1 MNYLKGQLSYN
12 DIPLNKMVSLYS
24 DGTIIN
30 NGDTLGQ
37 TSIKD
42 TLFGLYQQNE
52 KGAPLMVYLPKSN
65 FEGYLFMNVNLD
77 YIYYTFASYQ
87 VNVTLVTFGE
97 NQTINDTL
105 SQSSD
110 YVSQYTMGEYGYMSD
125 YAFGTLQYDIYYTSY
140 GNEQR
145 ESVFDLSMTRNYF
158 ADISSENLEGK
169 VFNILGSKP
178 DNSLFYNYALKISG
192 SNLSSNTLDIISASD
207 TRGQAIFNSWRTAYD
222 TGYSNG
228 YYNGL
233 VDGYNSN
240 IDTNTATAFDYI
252 GGAFGAVNNILA
264 IEVLPHVT
272 LGLCFSIPLVFVLIM
287 TIFKLV
293 KK

>member
-1 MNYLKGQLSYN
+1 M
-12 DIPLNKMVSLYS
+12 ITMYS

-52 KGAPLMVYLPKSN
+52 KGAPLITYLPKSST
-65 FEGYLFMNVNLD
+65 EGYLFMNVNLD
-77 YIYYTFASYQ
+77 YIYYTFVSYQ
-87 VNVTLVTFGE
+87 VNVTLVTFSE
-97 NQTINDTL
+97 SQTINDTL
-105 SQSSD
+105 SQVSD
-110 YVSQYTMGEYGYMSD
+110 YVSPYTMGEYGYMSD

-140 GNEQR
+140 SNEVR

-169 VFNILGSKP
+169 LFNILPSKP
-178 DNSLFYNYALKISG
+178 DNSLYYNYALKISG
-192 SNLSSNTLDIISASD
+192 SNLAINKLDILGASD
-207 TRGQAIFNSWRTAYD
+207 IRGQAIFKSWRTAFD
-222 TGYSNG
+222 SGYANG
-228 YYNGL
+228 YQNGL
-233 VDGYNSN
+233 ADGFNSR

-252 GGAFGAVNNILA
+252 GRAFGAVNNILA

-272 LGLCFSIPLVFVLIM
+272 IGLCFSIPLVFVLIM

>member
-1 MNYLKGQLSYN
+1 M
-12 DIPLNKMVSLYS
+12 ITMYS

-52 KGAPLMVYLPKSN
+52 KGAPLITYLPKSST
-65 FEGYLFMNVNLD
+65 EGYLFMNVNLD
-77 YIYYTFASYQ
+77 YIYYTFVSYQ
-87 VNVTLVTFGE
+87 VNVTLVTFSE
-97 NQTINDTL
+97 SQTINDTL
-105 SQSSD
+105 SQVSD
-110 YVSQYTMGEYGYMSD
+110 YVSPYTMGEYGYMSD

-140 GNEQR
+140 SNEVR

-169 VFNILGSKP
+169 LFNILPSKP
-178 DNSLFYNYALKISG
+178 DNSLYYNYALKISG
-192 SNLSSNTLDIISASD
+192 SNLAINKLDILGASD
-207 TRGQAIFNSWRTAYD
+207 IRGQAIFNSWRTAFD
-222 TGYSNG
+222 SGYANG
-228 YYNGL
+228 YQNGL
-233 VDGYNSN
+233 ADGFNSR

-252 GGAFGAVNNILA
+252 GRAFGAVNNILA

-272 LGLCFSIPLVFVLIM
+272 IGLCFSIPLVFVLIM